1 MLSLWFESYRGERN
15 VKFYRI
21 SLLYQ
26 AKKRYLKSDV
36 LAQSNRDNVCWTGKW
51 IVCTFLQQADNIK
64 KIRLNLNHLVESKCY
79 FFSLAKNFSKEFLF
93 SIMNTFQ
100 TNCSPTVKVFIFS
113 KHSILKIYWV
123 LYRIDLLEANGQII
137 SLLGNKS
144 QYAHV
149 SLF

>member
-1 MLSLWFESYRGERN
+1 MCQVWLLLSLWFESYGGERN
-15 VKFYRI
+15 VKFCRI

-64 KIRLNLNHLVESKCY
+64 KIRLILNHLVESKCY
-79 FFSLAKNFSKEFLF
+79 FFSLVKNFSKEFLF

-100 TNCSPTVKVFIFS
+100 TNCSATVKVFIFS
-113 KHSILKIYWV
+113 KHSILKIY
-123 LYRIDLLEANGQII
+123 
-137 SLLGNKS
+137 
-144 QYAHV
+144 
-149 SLF
+149 